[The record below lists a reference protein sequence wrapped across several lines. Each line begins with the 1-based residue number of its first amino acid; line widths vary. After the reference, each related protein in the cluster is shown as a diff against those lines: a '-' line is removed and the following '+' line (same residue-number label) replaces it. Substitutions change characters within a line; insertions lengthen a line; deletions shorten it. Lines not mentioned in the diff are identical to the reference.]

1 VLLAL
6 LLCLALA
13 LAGLW
18 LGVRLATPGE
28 YETPLGRVSVGVSI
42 ASHGEVAAYVPLAD
56 WGVRTRPFSAP
67 VDIRVEPRTLER
79 DAALRAAR
87 GDRQLLGAAEEDLR
101 DAVISAVLRS
111 VRFGLGG
118 AATAAL
124 LLALVLLARRRA
136 QPAEG
141 GWSGRRAV
149 LVGGPVLVLA
159 LAALACLAVFLR
171 AAATFDERA
180 LERPTYF
187 ARGAEL
193 VQLVDAAENARQ
205 AGEGYADKVEG
216 AVRSFAT
223 LLSDPT
229 SGRVDEGR
237 RAILGSDLHDN
248 GFALASLEPYAEGKP
263 VFFVGDF
270 GASGS
275 LAEAQLLVP
284 GIARLG
290 SRVVAVSGNHDSA
303 RFMRALARRG
313 VTVLERDGVLRPD
326 GRHGAVT
333 IEVDG
338 LVVAGFDDP
347 LEWRGRRADDPRR
360 IYSFAEMFDPRAA
373 EDGARRELVAWFDG
387 LPRRPDVVLL
397 HQNGLAL
404 YLARLL
410 QERGD
415 DESLTILAGHDH
427 RQHVDRYGPHVVVDA
442 GTLGAGGI
450 AGVGQDSVGLAD
462 LHFSSRDPGLQAV
475 DLLSVEPVSGNGLAR
490 RVVNREC
497 DTRDGR
503 CRLSAPRFYGSTGPE
518 PPR

>member
-42 ASHGEVAAYVPLAD
+42 SSHGEVAAYVPLAD

-101 DAVISAVLRS
+101 AAIISAVLRS

-118 AATAAL
+118 AAAAAL
-124 LLALVLLARRRA
+124 LLGLVLLIRRTY
-136 QPAEG
+136 
-141 GWSGRRAV
+141 RREV
-149 LVGGPVLVLA
+149 LVGAPALVLA

-229 SGRVDEGR
+229 SGRVEEGR
-237 RAILGSDLHDN
+237 RAILASDLHDN
-248 GFALASLEPYAEGKP
+248 GFALASLAPYAAGKP
-263 VFFVGDF
+263 VFLVGDF
-270 GASGS
+270 GTSGS

-313 VTVLERDGVLRPD
+313 VTVLERDGVLRPN
-326 GRHGAVT
+326 GRHGPAT

-415 DESLTILAGHDH
+415 DESVTILTGHDH

>member
-1 VLLAL
+1 VHGRAPRVLLTL

-28 YETPLGRVSVGVSI
+28 YETPLGRVSVGVSV
-42 ASHGEVAAYVPLAD
+42 STHGEVAAYVPLAD

-87 GDRQLLGAAEEDLR
+87 GDRQLLGSAEEDLR

-118 AATAAL
+118 AAAAAL
-124 LLALVLLARRRA
+124 LLGLVLLARRIRRRTLLLGA
-136 QPAEG
+136 PA
-141 GWSGRRAV
+141 
-149 LVGGPVLVLA
+149 LVLVLA
-159 LAALACLAVFLR
+159 GLACGAVFLR

-229 SGRVDEGR
+229 SGRLEAGR
-237 RAILGSDLHDN
+237 RAIVGSDLHDN

-326 GRHGAVT
+326 GHRGPVT

-347 LEWRGRRADDPRR
+347 LEWRGRRADDPLRV
-360 IYSFAEMFDPRAA
+360 YSFAEMPDPKAA
-373 EDGARRELVAWFDG
+373 EDSARRDLLAWFDG
-387 LPRRPDVVLL
+387 LQRRPDVVLL

-404 YLARLL
+404 YLARTL

-415 DESLTILAGHDH
+415 DQAVTILTGHDH

-462 LHFSSRDPGLQAV
+462 LHFSPDDPGLQAV

-490 RVVNREC
+490 RVVNRAC

>member
-18 LGVRLATPGE
+18 LGVRLATPGT

-87 GDRQLLGAAEEDLR
+87 GDRQLLGSAEEDLR

-118 AATAAL
+118 AAAAAL

-136 QPAEG
+136 QPAEA

-229 SGRVDEGR
+229 SGRLEAGR
-237 RAILGSDLHDN
+237 RAILCSDLHDN

-290 SRVVAVSGNHDSA
+290 SRVVAVSGNHDSS

-313 VTVLERDGVLRPD
+313 VTVLERDGVLRRD
-326 GRHGAVT
+326 GRHGAATV
-333 IEVDG
+333 EVDG

-360 IYSFAEMFDPRAA
+360 VYSFAEMPDPRAR
-373 EDGARRELVAWFDG
+373 EDRARRQLVAWFDG

-415 DESLTILAGHDH
+415 DRPLTILTGHDH

-462 LHFSSRDPGLQAV
+462 LHFSLRDPGLQAV

-490 RVVNREC
+490 RVVNRAC
-497 DTRDGR
+497 DTPDGR

>member
-1 VLLAL
+1 MLLAL

-42 ASHGEVAAYVPLAD
+42 SSHGEVAAYVPLAD

-101 DAVISAVLRS
+101 AAVISAVLRS
-111 VRFGLGG
+111 VRVGLGG
-118 AATAAL
+118 AAAAAL
-124 LLALVLLARRRA
+124 LLGLVLLIRRTY
-136 QPAEG
+136 
-141 GWSGRRAV
+141 RREV
-149 LVGGPVLVLA
+149 LVAAPALVLA
-159 LAALACLAVFLR
+159 LAALACLAIFLR

-229 SGRVDEGR
+229 SGRVEEGR
-237 RAILGSDLHDN
+237 RAILASDLHDN
-248 GFALASLEPYAEGKP
+248 GFALASLAPYAEGKP

-326 GRHGAVT
+326 GRHGPAT

-415 DESLTILAGHDH
+415 DESVTILTGHDH